1 MKSNLIAI
9 VLALVCLGLGAALWQ
24 QNQKHAELK
33 KNLDQTINDYS
44 NHVAI
49 DENELDQVRHTNS
62 TLESKLAA
70 TEVKASNDLAA
81 VQATLAATSSNLEKT
96 QADAKAAADAAA
108 AAAASAANDLA
119 EKDKKILALEN
130 QNTELDKQDAEMRAS
145 ITNLEVQIDATQKKL
160 DASEGDKKLL
170 IAELKSLQAKKEEL
184 EGKLKD
190 LAFLKEQVK
199 DLRDK
204 LAIDRRLDWIRR
216 GLYSAI
222 GEKGGERLTHP
233 LPSVPPPTNNAL
245 NVEIRQNGGARITA
259 PSTNAPSTNA
269 PSVR

>member
-9 VLALVCLGLGAALWQ
+9 LLILVCLGLGAALWQ

-44 NHVAI
+44 N
-49 DENELDQVRHTNS
+49 QVTS
-62 TLESKLAA
+62 VEVQLEQQVHSNTALETKLTA
-70 TEVKASNDLAA
+70 TEAKASNDLAA
-81 VQATLAATSSNLEKT
+81 VQATLAVTSSNLEKT
-96 QADAKAAADAAA
+96 QTDAKAAADAAA
-108 AAAASAANDLA
+108 AAAARDANGLA

-130 QNTELDKQDAEMRAS
+130 QNSELDKQDAEMRAS
-145 ITNLEVQIDATQKKL
+145 ITNLNTQIDATRQKLK
-160 DASEGDKKLL
+160 ASEGDKDLL
-170 IAELKSLQAKKEEL
+170 MKQLRTLQAKKDEL

-199 DLRDK
+199 ELRDQ

-216 GLYSAI
+216 GLFGAT
-222 GEKGGERLTHP
+222 GEKGGERLAHP
-233 LPSVPPPTNNAL
+233 LPSVPPLTNNTL

-259 PSTNAPSTNA
+259 PSTNAAATNA
-269 PSVR
+269 PSLR